1 VSDPE
6 SFYRQLDLFVLPSLD
21 EAFGLV
27 LLEAMAVGLPVVG
40 TRVGGVPEILEDG
53 RQGLLVE
60 PADSRAIAD
69 GIRALSD
76 DPERRAQM
84 ADADGDARWSST
96 SDAPR
101 RNFRRLNSPM
111 PPHRL
116 EERAPFSTS
125 TRRISWQAGSARSS
139 I

>member
-84 ADADGDARWSST
+84 ADAAR
-96 SDAPR
+96 R
-101 RNFRRLNSPM
+101 RA
-111 PPHRL
+111 L
-116 EERAPFSTS
+116 EFDIGRTAKEL
-125 TRRISWQAGSARSS
+125 QAAYEELA
-139 I
+139 